1 MATKKQLIEA
11 KKLLE
16 QHAPK
21 GEFLA
26 YINKDEAQILKNL
39 GGSGRIVEATQ
50 IPSFDVEET
59 RVLPSPQL
67 ESALTPYIEK
77 LRPLIGA
84 KIDTAAYDPQVAAQT
99 QLQKDA
105 SAAALGL
112 GSLVGP
118 DAYKP
123 FMSPYQ
129 QEVMDATLSE
139 FDRQQTIGQQ
149 GLRDQAIQAGAYG
162 GGREGVMQ
170 AQYMNQGAA
179 NRAQLQAQLLNQGF
193 MQAQQAAGT
202 DLAARQGLGQYQQAL
217 GQADQGFEQA
227 KLDAQTLAKRE
238 KEFEEFTRL
247 GLVGQQLAQIQ
258 PGAFPT
264 TTIGYQQSAAPASPM
279 ASFLGGAAGA
289 GGVLGKLGIFG

>member
-1 MATKKQLIEA
+1 MAETTTITKPAPVIEGSLTA
-11 KKLLE
+11 FLKSIDKLG
-16 QHAPK
+16 AGAVPTNFTGIDTSVYDPK
-21 GEFLA
+21 VA
-26 YINKDEAQILKNL
+26 
-39 GGSGRIVEATQ
+39 GR
-50 IPSFDVEET
+50 
-59 RVLPSPQL
+59 
-67 ESALTPYIEK
+67 SALQTDA
-77 LRPLIGA
+77 LT
-84 KIDTAAYDPQVAAQT
+84 DAA
-99 QLQKDA
+99 
-105 SAAALGL
+105 GL

-118 DAYKP
+118 QAYQQ

-129 QEVMDATLSE
+129 QEVMDTTLSE

-149 GLRDQAIQAGAYG
+149 GLRDQAIAAGAYG

-170 AQYMNQGAA
+170 SQYMNQGAM

-193 MQAQQAAGT
+193 MQAQQSAGT

-217 GQADQGFEQA
+217 GQADQGFAQA
-227 KLDAQTLAKRE
+227 GLDAQTLAARE
-238 KEFEEFTRL
+238 AEFEPFTRL

-258 PGAFPT
+258 PGAFPS